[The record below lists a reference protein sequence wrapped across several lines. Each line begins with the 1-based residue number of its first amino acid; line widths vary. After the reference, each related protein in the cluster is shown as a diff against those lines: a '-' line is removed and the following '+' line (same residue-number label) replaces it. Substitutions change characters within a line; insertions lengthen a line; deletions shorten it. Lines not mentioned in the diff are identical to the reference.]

1 MAQEIYLI
9 DNDNDLKTKLVE
21 IFKKEKEYKFKKAK
35 PKEIENVLK
44 NIPALIIINEDGI
57 KEDIIK
63 LCNQIRENEDNSIT
77 PIIVISSNKEK
88 AHRIEILQACV
99 EHYIKA
105 PIDEEYLYYT
115 IKNVIRLLDTN
126 RRVSPLTGLPG
137 NVQIQAEMKKRLL
150 NKEDFAILYI
160 DLDNFKAYNDVYGFL
175 NGDEIIKF
183 TSRCILKHIHDTET
197 EDSFVG
203 HIGGDDF
210 VAISSNINCEQI
222 CQDIVLEFDQG
233 VLKYFTEEDIE
244 KGYLEV
250 PNRKCILEQFPLTS
264 ISIGVVIADKGR
276 FHNVLEIGEVAA
288 QVKHLAKITPGSTY
302 VIDRRKQNDG
312 VSKCSL

>member
-9 DNDNDLKTKLVE
+9 DEGNELKTKLVE
-21 IFKKEKEYKFKKAK
+21 LFKKEKEYKFKKAK
-35 PKEIENVLK
+35 TGQIDTVLK

-57 KEDIIK
+57 EEDITK

-88 AHRIEILQACV
+88 SHRIKILQACV

-115 IKNVIRLLDTN
+115 VKNVIRLLDTN

-150 NKEDFAILYI
+150 NKEEFSILYI
-160 DLDNFKAYNDVYGFL
+160 DLDNFKAYNDIYGFL

-183 TSRCILKHIHDTET
+183 TSRCILKHIHDSES
-197 EDSFVG
+197 EDNFVG

-210 VAISSNINCEQI
+210 VAICSNLDCEQI
-222 CQDIVLEFDQG
+222 CQDIILEFDQG
-233 VLKYFTEEDIE
+233 VLKYFNDEDVE

-288 QVKHLAKITPGSTY
+288 QVKHLAKVTPGSTY
-302 VIDRRKQNDG
+302 VIDRRK
-312 VSKCSL
+312 K

>member
-9 DNDNDLKTKLVE
+9 DDGNELKTTLSE
-21 IFKKEKEYKFKKAK
+21 LFKKEKDYKFKKAK
-35 PKEIENVLK
+35 TKEVEDVLK

-57 KEDIIK
+57 EDDIIK
-63 LCNQIRENEDNSIT
+63 LCNKIRENEDNSIT
-77 PIIVISSNKEK
+77 PIIVISSVKDK
-88 AHRIEILQACV
+88 DHRINILQACV

-115 IKNVIRLLDTN
+115 VKNVIRLLDTN

-183 TSRCILKHIHDTET
+183 TSRCILKHIHDTESD
-197 EDSFVG
+197 DSFVG

-233 VLKYFTEEDIE
+233 VLKYFNDDDIE

-288 QVKHLAKITPGSTY
+288 QVKHLAKTTPGSTY
-302 VIDRRKQNDG
+302 VIDRRK
-312 VSKCSL
+312 KL